1 MRRWYVTLLLLS
13 WWCFDNQIAAFAPL
27 APLRVIRR
35 SSVPRRS
42 SESAAT
48 PASPS
53 EEWNVRNVYDDI
65 HKLRQRIAQDRAEDN
80 LREIERLELLDNFAA
95 NRRPLFSTARR
106 FILYPILAA
115 VTMTGLSMQSTEFA
129 RLHRLVRS
137 VFRVE
142 FWMVVVAA
150 PIALS
155 RVENSTPMRSFNS
168 TSTGEEVDA
177 SPQLRQAQLL
187 YSTMINVDEK
197 EETSIT
203 ETCACLV
210 EYWASAVAG
219 TALMATTM
227 FLTQTGQVFSRL
239 WPCVRLVT
247 RLGAI
252 ASLHQYPKL
261 LYDMRRHPRPH
272 NKLEC
277 LVKEASSI
285 MLRLAVVGLTFDLSE
300 IMLRTLPRIVI
311 LAVSLGLLA
320 LSDLS
325 MIVAVSSAST
335 LKGVLAT
342 ATAKLL
348 GWAPYIISGR
358 FLWSL
363 PRSLILRGF
372 LPLSVASLAP
382 IVHMVAVL
390 RLLRIE
396 HNHDLSLANSSSRL
410 ILQNKEALKK
420 RMKWRYRL
428 VWRDPTRRL
437 WTALSEF
444 VDNAVFRF
452 LFEGGVQDKILN
464 ASRQQLKREN
474 QDMYDKVQELDQL
487 DKSVLE
493 SSKWKQS
500 SMDKLAEEHQADYE
514 TGVFRDPLGVAI
526 QQTFDIGLGFA
537 DSHMDPLPKGEHP
550 SARRLQS
557 RAAKSAIRRLQD
569 IYDETK
575 AIDFDAITDFQE
587 REAAKAN
594 IRHREEAEREY
605 LAKELSELIPW
616 EDEGP
621 YDDPAANV
629 NLPKKMSLRKM
640 LRAVF
645 GGPTT
650 YDVVPTVPPPP
661 PPPPPGTDNISWDGS
676 SY

>member
-1 MRRWYVTLLLLS
+1 MRWYVTPCLLLS
-13 WWCFDNQIAAFAPL
+13 CWFDNRIAAFAP
-27 APLRVIRR
+27 PRR
-35 SSVPRRS
+35 GANVPRRS
-42 SESAAT
+42 ASAT
-48 PASPS
+48 P
-53 EEWNVRNVYDDI
+53 EEWQTRNVYDDI
-65 HKLRQRIAQDRAEDN
+65 HKLRQRIAQDRAQDN
-80 LREIERLELLDNFAA
+80 LHEIERLELLDNFAA

-106 FILYPILAA
+106 FILYPMLAA
-115 VTMTGLSMQSTEFA
+115 VLMTGLSVQSTDFA

-137 VFRVE
+137 LFRLE

-150 PIALS
+150 PIALLGLS
-155 RVENSTPMRSFNS
+155 RGANSKTTRSSNS
-168 TSTGEEVDA
+168 TSTGEEVEE

-187 YSTMINVDEK
+187 YSTIINVDEK

-203 ETCACLV
+203 ETCTCLV
-210 EYWASAVAG
+210 EYWVSAVAG
-219 TALMATTM
+219 TALMATLM
-227 FLTQTGQVFSRL
+227 FSTKTGQAFSRL
-239 WPCVRLVT
+239 WPCIRLMT

-261 LYDMRRHPRPH
+261 LYDMRRHPRPL
-272 NKLEC
+272 NKFEC

-311 LAVSLGLLA
+311 LAVALGLLA

-325 MIVAVSSAST
+325 MIVAVSSATT

-348 GWAPYIISGR
+348 GWIPYIISGR

-363 PRSLILRGF
+363 PLSLVLRGF
-372 LPLSVASLAP
+372 LPLGVATLAP

-396 HNHDLSLANSSSRL
+396 QNHDLSLANSSSRL

-428 VWRDPTRRL
+428 VWREPTRRL
-437 WTALSEF
+437 WIALSEF
-444 VDNAVFRF
+444 ADDLVFRF

-464 ASRQQLKREN
+464 VSRQRLKREN
-474 QDMYDKVQELDQL
+474 QEMYDKVQELEQM

-500 SMDKLAEEHQADYE
+500 SMDKLAEEHQGDYE
-514 TGVFRDPLGVAI
+514 KGVFRDPLGVAV
-526 QQTFDIGLGFA
+526 QQTFGIGLGFA
-537 DSHMDPLPKGEHP
+537 DSHMDPLPKDEHP

-569 IYDETK
+569 IYDETL
-575 AIDFDAITDFQE
+575 AVDFDAIEDFQE
-587 REAAKAN
+587 REAAKAD
-594 IRHREEAEREY
+594 IRHREEAERAY
-605 LAKELSELIPW
+605 LAKELGELIPW

-629 NLPKKMSLRKM
+629 NLPKMSARKM

-645 GGPTT
+645 GGTST
-650 YDVVPTVPPPP
+650 YDVVPV
-661 PPPPPGTDNISWDGS
+661 PPPPPGTDDIPWDS
-676 SY
+676 SPN